1 MDKGFMEN
9 IDKNLEEVRTILIE
23 INNNIK
29 CNAVRDGGN
38 VK

>member
-1 MDKGFMEN
+1 MEN
-9 IDKNLEEVRTILIE
+9 IDKNLEKIRTTLIE

-29 CNAVRDGGN
+29 CNAVRDRGN